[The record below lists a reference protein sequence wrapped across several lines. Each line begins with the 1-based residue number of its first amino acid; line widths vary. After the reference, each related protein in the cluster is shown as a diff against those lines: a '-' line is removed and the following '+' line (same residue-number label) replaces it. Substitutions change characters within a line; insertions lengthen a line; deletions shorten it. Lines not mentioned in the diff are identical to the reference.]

1 MNIIKALGK
10 PIILKLL
17 SILCLSLVL
26 FSMASGASAQGQSND
41 LSTGSGPHIQVSLI
55 SEFQELTSGLNWL
68 GVYLEP
74 EEQWHTY
81 WRNPGD
87 SGEAPKLNWILP
99 EGLTSSE
106 IEWPIPDEIRV
117 AHLVNYGY
125 EGANLLMVPIYLE
138 ATEKIEDSPIE
149 VKVDLSWLVCKEDCI
164 PGWASLSKTFQFS
177 EAPNLS
183 SNSNL
188 FSDTRKRL
196 PSTQGIEARHE
207 ITEQNIVVSL
217 SPPKDSDWRL
227 LPLASA
233 VIQHNSQQTL
243 VTNTSVNNS
252 LLNNS
257 LLNNSLLNN
266 SLLKN
271 NENNDL
277 SIVLAQSDYFTRS
290 EQDIEFLLTDG
301 QQGYYLT
308 SALNLASQSP
318 QYALWLLAL
327 MAFAGGLILNLM
339 PCVLPILSIKALGI
353 QQQNQTLF
361 TKSAYFFGVL
371 SSFLG
376 FAIIIILLKQ
386 GGNAVG
392 WGFHMQQPWVVAIL
406 AYLFTFIAL
415 TLLDI
420 APSSGRFA
428 GIGQNLIQ
436 GQSASSQFFTGVLAV
451 IVASPCTAPFMA
463 AALGVAM
470 VSDATVTLVIFAS
483 LGIGFAL
490 PMTLL
495 FAVPSMRKRLPKPGM
510 WMESFRQFLAFPIFA
525 TVIWLVWIYLQQTSA
540 YAQLWLLS
548 GLLFFSMMI
557 WLAGK
562 SKTPIA
568 MALNTIALVSIAFIA
583 VPSGEKVNLDEQ
595 AQAFNLKRLQE
606 LRDANQVVL
615 VNMTADWCIT
625 CKVNEQVA
633 FSSEK
638 FEQAINAKNVHYMV
652 GDWTNKNEQILKY
665 LNQYQRSGV
674 PLYVVYAG
682 NTGSAVL
689 PQILTTEM
697 VINALELAKGEIKNE
712 I

>member
-1 MNIIKALGK
+1 
-10 PIILKLL
+10 
-17 SILCLSLVL
+17 
-26 FSMASGASAQGQSND
+26 MAGIANAQGQTND
-41 LSTGSGPHIQVSLI
+41 LTTASGPHIQVSLV
-55 SEFQELTSGLNWL
+55 SEYQQLTTGLNWL

-87 SGEAPKLNWILP
+87 SGEAPKLNWKLP
-99 EGLTSSE
+99 EGVRSGD
-106 IEWPIPDEIRV
+106 IEWPIPEEIRV
-117 AHLVNYGY
+117 AHLLNYGY
-125 EGANLLMVPIYLE
+125 DGANLLMVPIYLE
-138 ATEKIEDSPIE
+138 STPNTQNTPIE

-164 PGWASLSKTFQFS
+164 PGWASLSKTFKFS
-177 EAPNLS
+177 DSPILS
-183 SNSNL
+183 SSSNL
-188 FSDTRKRL
+188 FTETRKRL
-196 PSTQGIEARHE
+196 PSPERIEARHE
-207 ITEQNIVVSL
+207 LTEQNIVVSL
-217 SPPKDSDWRL
+217 ATPNNSNWRL

-233 VIQHNSQQTL
+233 VIQHNSEQTL
-243 VTNTSVNNS
+243 VSSNAANDAANDDE
-252 LLNNS
+252 
-257 LLNNSLLNN
+257 
-266 SLLKN
+266 N
-271 NENNDL
+271 NEL
-277 SIVLAQSDYFTRS
+277 TIVLAQSDYFTRS
-290 EQDIEFLLTDG
+290 EENIEFLLTDG
-301 QQGYYLT
+301 QQGYYLS
-308 SALNLASQSP
+308 SAINMTSQSP
-318 QYALWLLAL
+318 HSSPHSSQYALWLLAL

-339 PCVLPILSIKALGI
+339 PCVLPILSIKALAI
-353 QQQNQTLF
+353 QQQNQTF
-361 TKSAYFFGVL
+361 VTKSAYFFGVL

-376 FAIIIILLKQ
+376 FAIVIIILKQ
-386 GGNAVG
+386 GGSAIG
-392 WGFHMQQPWVVAIL
+392 WGFHMQQPWVVALL

-415 TLLDI
+415 TLMNI
-420 APSSGRFA
+420 VPSGGRFS

-470 VSDATVTLVIFAS
+470 VSDSSVTLVIFAS

-495 FAVPSMRKRLPKPGM
+495 FAVPSMKKILPKPGM
-510 WMESFRQFLAFPIFA
+510 WMENFRQFLAFPIFA
-525 TVIWLVWIYLQQTSA
+525 TVIWLVWIYLQQTNA
-540 YAQLWLLS
+540 FAQLWLLS
-548 GLLFFSMMI
+548 GLLFFCMMI
-557 WLAGK
+557 WLAGR
-562 SKTPIA
+562 SKTSIA
-568 MALNTIALVSIAFIA
+568 IAFNTIALLSVAIVA
-583 VPSGEKVNLDEQ
+583 VPSNEKLNFDEQVQ

-606 LRDANQVVL
+606 LRDADQVVL

-652 GDWTNKNEQILKY
+652 GDWTNKNEEILKY

-682 NTGSAVL
+682 NTNSTVL